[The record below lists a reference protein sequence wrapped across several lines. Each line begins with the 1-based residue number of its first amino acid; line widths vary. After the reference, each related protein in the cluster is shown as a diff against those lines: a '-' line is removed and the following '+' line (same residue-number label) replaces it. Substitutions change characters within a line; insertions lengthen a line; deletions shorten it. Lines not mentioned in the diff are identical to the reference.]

1 MMTEQDVPDRVDP
14 DWTDMATRLDD
25 LADDLMA
32 AAPAFGGELDEAA
45 MELWSITLQ
54 HYAIQLRQ
62 KGDE

>member
-1 MMTEQDVPDRVDP
+1 MMTKPSAP
-14 DWTDMATRLDD
+14 DWNEMALRLDG

-32 AAPAFGGELDEAA
+32 AAPAFGGDLDEAA

-62 KGDE
+62 KGDG